1 MTRPAVP
8 DTPSAPLIY
17 IVDDDAHLRASL
29 VNLLESSGHEAVI
42 SFDSAEAFLRF
53 ERPDVNSCLILDL
66 MLGEGSGLHLQAQ
79 LQQDASPLP
88 IIFISGVGSIAV
100 SVQAMKAGAE
110 TFLTKPLR
118 QNELLDAVETAL
130 AKDRQRRA
138 ACSTLKQL
146 RARYQT
152 LTPRERQT
160 MALAISGL
168 LNKQIADRMGISNIT
183 VKIHRGHAVKKM
195 GARTFADLV
204 RMGEALGIGPTPP

>member
-1 MTRPAVP
+1 MTRAALP
-8 DTPSAPLIY
+8 DAPSAAMIY

-79 LQQDASPLP
+79 LQQDAPPLP
-88 IIFISGVGSIAV
+88 IIFMSGVGSIAV

-138 ACSTLKQL
+138 SCSTLKQL
-146 RARYQT
+146 RARHQT

-160 MALAISGL
+160 MALAITGL

-183 VKIHRGHAVKKM
+183 VKIHRGHAMKKM

-204 RMGEALGIGPTPP
+204 RMGEALGIGPAPF